1 MISRFWSRLRLA
13 PRIAAVMVL
22 TVVTTLLVL
31 QAWRTLS
38 PPPGVMFLE
47 RAWLVRATLEAER
60 AASAVPAERRME
72 TLSALASSK
81 WLNFE
86 IASQAPPPRQS
97 NIPDLL
103 GAMRQQIAEGLGGDA
118 GRVLVTTEE
127 FRGEGGIRGRQIPI
141 VVLLVSEIPLRVT
154 NIFSESAQTIMTTD
168 LRIGVALNDGSWLVV
183 SQNGGDAREPNRWRG
198 LAFLICGALAIGGLS
213 IWMARS
219 LIQPLTQLAGAAE
232 RLGRERETT
241 PIARLGMPEYDMIAR
256 SFNEMQQRLKRFV
269 DERMQMLAAMSHDLR
284 TPLTRMR
291 LFAEYVPDE
300 EQRRQV
306 LSDIADMEVMVS
318 SSLAFASDEIRREP
332 HSPVDIATLLISLC
346 DTFTDAGG
354 QAAYEGPDH
363 APLSCRPVAVRRA
376 FANLIDN
383 GCKYGE
389 GVRVSLRNE
398 ADAITVTIQ
407 DSGPGIPA
415 ADIERAFAPFQ
426 RLEASRNRE
435 TGGTGLGLTIARDV
449 ILGHGG
455 DITLSPA
462 HPNGLVVTI
471 HLPKLKPTRKD
482 RG

>member
-31 QAWRTLS
+31 QAWRNLS
-38 PPPGVMFLE
+38 PPPGVVFLE

-60 AASAVPAERRME
+60 AASAVPAERRLE
-72 TLSALASSK
+72 TLSALPSAK

-86 IASQAPPPRQS
+86 IASQAPPPRQN

-118 GRVLVTTEE
+118 GRVLVATAE

-141 VVLLVSEIPLRVT
+141 VVLLVTEIPLRVS

-183 SQNGGDAREPNRWRG
+183 SQNGGDAREPNHLRG
-198 LAFLICGALAIGGLS
+198 MAFLICGALAIGGLS

-219 LIQPLTQLAGAAE
+219 LIKPLTQLAGAAE

-241 PIARLGMPEYDMIAR
+241 PIARLGMPEYDVIAK
-256 SFNEMQQRLKRFV
+256 SFNEMQLRLKRFV
-269 DERMQMLAAMSHDLR
+269 DERMHMLAAISHDLR
-284 TPLTRMR
+284 TPLTRLR
-291 LFAEYVPDE
+291 LFAEYIPDRD
-300 EQRRQV
+300 QRRQV
-306 LSDIADMEVMVS
+306 LQDIADMEVMVS
-318 SSLAFASDEIRREP
+318 SSLTFASDEIRREP

-354 QAAYEGPDH
+354 QAAYDGPDH
-363 APLSCRPVAVRRA
+363 APLSCRPVAMRRA

-389 GVRVSLRNE
+389 RVCVSLRNE

-426 RLEASRNRE
+426 RLEGSRNRE

-462 HPNGLVVTI
+462 HPNGLVVTV
-471 HLPKLKPTRKD
+471 HLPKLKQPPK
-482 RG
+482 GGC